1 MSTED
6 PARSHKATPV
16 QWGGTA
22 RQPRLTRAAPGLL
35 VGPPGRSRNGAGMA
49 GLAEPGC
56 PGGLT
61 FQVEPGA
68 TLQECRRLLGQFST
82 ATSKSLNNARQ
93 LASKTSVT
101 ATATAY
107 YCERSLVIL
116 YFWFPP
122 SNLSRHLSSNRSHSR
137 YLDRCLT
144 CLQSPHSLATD
155 NDTRR
160 ILCDFRPNRRSHP

>member
-1 MSTED
+1 
-6 PARSHKATPV
+6 
-16 QWGGTA
+16 
-22 RQPRLTRAAPGLL
+22 
-35 VGPPGRSRNGAGMA
+35 MA

-68 TLQECRRLLGQFST
+68 TLQACRRLLGQFST

-93 LASKTSVT
+93 PASKTSVT

-107 YCERSLVIL
+107 YCEWSLVIPC
-116 YFWFPP
+116 FWFPP
-122 SNLSRHLSSNRSHSR
+122 SNLSRYPSSNRSHSR
-137 YLDRCLT
+137 YFDRCVA

-160 ILCDFRPNRRSHP
+160 ILCDFQTKEAVPPVTINRSGYRT